1 MKDPKVEEK
10 IQALIAQAK
19 ATGKTVKIRVPARR
33 RSSLSQIIRTKE
45 QADAF
50 MESLNRAFNRIP

>member
-10 IQALIAQAK
+10 VQALIAQAK
-19 ATGKTVKIRVPARR
+19 ATGKTVKIKRR
-33 RSSLSQIIRTKE
+33 RSSLNEIIRTKE

-50 MESLNRAFNRIP
+50 MEQLNRSFNRIP